1 MSHSQKFKIGD
12 RVFAKNPRNF
22 VNIKE
27 VFGTVTEA
35 VYKNTYYRNTCIV
48 ILDGNKFGTM
58 FYYDDLIPEN
68 VYNSKLYKAL
78 N

>member
-1 MSHSQKFKIGD
+1 MSHSQKFKVGD
-12 RVFAKNPRNF
+12 RVFAKF
-22 VNIKE
+22 VNIKG
-27 VFGTVTEA
+27 VFGTVTED